1 LEDSLSVLDAQRQ
14 QLAAETGLA
23 LSDTATLTNLI
34 ALYKALSGG
43 CETQPWR

>member
-1 LEDSLSVLDAQRQ
+1 MIDAQRQ
-14 QLAAETGLA
+14 QLAAETDLA